1 MQRLIETEEKGR
13 GLALFGWAGVTT
25 FAFLA
30 AFAAWQFA
38 PGRSTVR
45 IARAQEA
52 STGDIT
58 GGIRNMAPR
67 YGQTGSVPTVPTP
80 LPAESSASPSDLEQ
94 IRNDIKELRRVVGR
108 IDATSDVLA
117 RRISNLEDAISS
129 GAVSSLRR
137 DDKPLQPL
145 VPIPP
150 TASMAPAGAAQP
162 MPPPIVQ
169 PPAVAPQQQRPQ
181 PTPQTPSSVPASKV
195 PEAAS
200 IVPQQRPQ
208 PQARSEAMVRPE
220 PPRPAVDK
228 AELERM
234 LLQSATRPDSDSN
247 DNIGLIPPMPDPV
260 SMIPKSH
267 APMPLPTVNRERPKP
282 APETTA
288 SIPDRPVL
296 PIDSSK
302 AVSVAKPAAN
312 TDAAKAEPPKPD
324 AAKPTEVAVN
334 TPPAA
339 PAPAEKFGFDLGGYK
354 SINQVRKVWT
364 DLEIRHEKLTKA
376 MVPLAK
382 LGEARDGVDIRLIGG
397 PFTDKE
403 AAKRACEAIRGNAAK
418 CDLIAYSGEPIVKK
432 EGAEPAKP
440 VAPAAKPRRAPTQ
453 HNTQHSAPPLRLS
466 PTSVAPPQP

>member
-13 GLALFGWAGVTT
+13 GLALFGWAGVTV
-25 FAFLA
+25 FAFVA
-30 AFAAWQFA
+30 AFASWQFA
-38 PGRSTVR
+38 PGRSN
-45 IARAQEA
+45 ARVAKAPEA

-58 GGIRNMAPR
+58 GGIRNTPPR

-80 LPAESSASPSDLEQ
+80 LPADAAASPSDFEQ
-94 IRNDIKELRRVVGR
+94 LRTDLKELRRVIGR

-129 GAVSSLRR
+129 GAVSSVKR
-137 DDKPLQPL
+137 DEKPLQPL

-150 TASMAPAGAAQP
+150 TASMAPAGASQP

-169 PPAVAPQQQRPQ
+169 PPAVAPQQQRPPQ
-181 PTPQTPSSVPASKV
+181 PVPSTPSSVPPSKA

-200 IVPQQRPQ
+200 IVPPQQRPQ
-208 PQARSEAMVRPE
+208 PQSQVRPE

-234 LLQSATRPDSDSN
+234 LLQRATRPDGETSDT
-247 DNIGLIPPMPDPV
+247 IGLIPPMPDPV

-267 APMPLPTVNRERPKP
+267 PPLPLPVVNRDAPKP

-288 SIPDRPVL
+288 SIPERPLL
-296 PIDSSK
+296 PVDLSK
-302 AVSVAKPAAN
+302 AVPVTRPPASA
-312 TDAAKAEPPKPD
+312 DAAKTDPAKPEAPKPTD
-324 AAKPTEVAVN
+324 VAVN
-334 TPPAA
+334 APVASAA
-339 PAPAEKFGFDLGGYK
+339 PAAPAEKFGFDLGGYK
-354 SINQVRKVWT
+354 TIGQVRKVWT

-382 LGEARDGVDIRLIGG
+382 LAEANDGVDIRLIGG

-403 AAKRACEAIRGNAAK
+403 AAKRACEAIRGGAAK
-418 CDLIAYSGEPIVKK
+418 CDVIAYSGEPIVQKA
-432 EGAEPAKP
+432 GTEPAKP
-440 VAPAAKPRRAPTQ
+440 AVPAPAKPRRAPAPHT
-453 HNTQHSAPPLRLS
+453 APPLRLS
-466 PTSVAPPQP
+466 PTTVTP

>member
-13 GLALFGWAGVTT
+13 GLALFGWAGVTV
-25 FAFLA
+25 FAFVA
-30 AFAAWQFA
+30 AFAAWQFS
-38 PGRSTVR
+38 PGRPTTRV
-45 IARAQEA
+45 AKVQDA
-52 STGDIT
+52 SSGDIT
-58 GGIRNMAPR
+58 GGIRNTPVR

-80 LPAESSASPSDLEQ
+80 LPAESSAGPSDLEQ
-94 IRNDIKELRRVVGR
+94 IRNDMKELRRVVGR

-129 GAVSSLRR
+129 GTVSSLKR
-137 DDKPLQPL
+137 DDKPMQPL

-150 TASMAPAGAAQP
+150 TASMAPSGAAQP

-169 PPAVAPQQQRPQ
+169 PPAVAPSQQRPPQ
-181 PTPQTPSSVPASKV
+181 PSPATPSSVPPSKAQ
-195 PEAAS
+195 EATS
-200 IVPQQRPQ
+200 VLPQQRPQ
-208 PQARSEAMVRPE
+208 PQVRPE

-234 LLQSATRPDSDSN
+234 LLQRATRPDGESGDS
-247 DNIGLIPPMPDPV
+247 IGLIPPMPDPV

-267 APMPLPTVNRERPKP
+267 TPMPLPAVNRDAPKP

-288 SIPDRPVL
+288 SISDRPVL

-302 AVSVAKPAAN
+302 AVSVQKPE
-312 TDAAKAEPPKPD
+312 AAKAEPPKAEP
-324 AAKPTEVAVN
+324 AKPAEVAVN
-334 TPPAA
+334 TPPAAPAA

-354 SINQVRKVWT
+354 SIGQVRKVWT

-382 LGEARDGVDIRLIGG
+382 LAEANDGVDIRLIGG

-418 CDLIAYSGEPIVKK
+418 CDVIAYSGEPIVQKA
-432 EGAEPAKP
+432 GSEPAKP
-440 VAPAAKPRRAPTQ
+440 AAPAAKPRRAPTPR
-453 HNTQHSAPPLRLS
+453 AAAPLRLS
-466 PTSVAPPQP
+466 PTTSSVPPLQP